1 MVKVIKLDDIRG
13 IQQKDSILMAFEEIL
28 NEGRLKIYEAEKL
41 ADK

>member
-13 IQQKDSILMAFEEIL
+13 IQQKDSFLMAFEEIL

-41 ADK
+41 TDK